1 MLEFFQIALR
11 SILANKLRSSMT
23 LLGVVIGVWAITSM
37 QGVVEGFDRAI
48 EKELSVLGSESF
60 VVQKFPPVMVGGH
73 DFRKYVQRKDLTYED
88 ALYLEEKAVNLRAA
102 TAVIGSGGQTVKY
115 KDKKTSPT
123 VRVTGTMSGY
133 LASQS
138 AELAEGRFL
147 TDNDVT
153 HTRQVAVLGRD
164 VVAELFP
171 YEYPLDKRI
180 LLNGQAF
187 TVIGVLGQTT
197 STFGQSADNV
207 IIIPITA
214 YEKVFTT
221 SPRGMSGTG
230 LFLRAWDVEGV
241 EEAIDEVVVLLR
253 VRRKVPLA
261 EENDF
266 EVVTAESL
274 MNTLADFTLY
284 IRIAAI
290 GIAGISLLVAG
301 IGIMNIMLVSVME
314 RTREIG
320 TRKAVG
326 ARRRDILVQFL
337 IEAVLLSEFGALVG
351 IILGSLTTLAI
362 SPVLEME
369 ARIPAWAAIAALGYC
384 SAIGIFFG
392 LYPANRA
399 SKLDPI
405 EALRYE

>member
-48 EKELSVLGSESF
+48 EQELSVLGSESF

-138 AELAEGRFL
+138 AELAEGRFI

-187 TVIGVLGQTT
+187 IVIGVLGQTP

-221 SPRGMSGTG
+221 SRKEMSGTG
-230 LFLRAWDVEGV
+230 LFLRAWDAEGV

-266 EVVTAESL
+266 EVMTAESL
-274 MNTLADFTLY
+274 MDTIADFTIY
-284 IRIAAI
+284 IRVAAI
-290 GIAGISLLVAG
+290 GIAAISLLVAG

-320 TRKAVG
+320 IRKAVG
-326 ARRRDILVQFL
+326 ARRRDVLVQFL
-337 IEAVLLSEFGALVG
+337 IEAVLLSEFGALMG

-384 SAIGIFFG
+384 SVIGIFFG
-392 LYPANRA
+392 LYPANKA

>member
-1 MLEFFQIALR
+1 MLEFFRIALR
-11 SILANKLRSSMT
+11 SILANKLRSSLT

-37 QGVVEGFDRAI
+37 QGVVSGFDRAI
-48 EKELSVLGSESF
+48 EKELSVLGTETF
-60 VVQKFPPVMVGGH
+60 VVQKFPPVMMGH
-73 DFRKYVQRKDLTYED
+73 NWRKYARRKNFTYED
-88 ALYLEEKAVNLRAA
+88 AVYLEQRAA
-102 TAVIGSGGQTVKY
+102 NIRVVTAEVGTGGQVVKF
-115 KDKKTSPT
+115 KDKKTSPS

-147 TDNDVT
+147 TADDVA
-153 HTRQVAVLGRD
+153 HTRQVAILGRD
-164 VVAELFP
+164 VVTELFP
-171 YEYPLDKRI
+171 YDDPLNKRV
-180 LLNGQAF
+180 LVKGQAF
-187 TVIGVLGQTT
+187 TVIGVLGQTP

-207 IIIPITA
+207 VIIPITA
-214 YEKVFTT
+214 YQKVFTT
-221 SPRGMSGTG
+221 SRRQMSNTG
-230 LFLRAWDVEGV
+230 LFLRAWDVESV
-241 EEAIDEVVVLLR
+241 DEAIDEVVALLR
-253 VRRKVPLA
+253 VRRKVPLS

-266 EVVTAESL
+266 EVVTAESA
-274 MNTLADFTLY
+274 MSTVMDFTLY

-326 ARRRDILVQFL
+326 ARRRDILIQFL
-337 IEAVLLSEFGALVG
+337 IEAVILSEFGALMG
-351 IILGSLTTLAI
+351 IIIGAVTTLAL
-362 SPVLEME
+362 SPVLDME
-369 ARIPAWAAIAALGYC
+369 ARVPIWAALAALGYC

-392 LYPANRA
+392 LYPANKA

>member
-1 MLEFFQIALR
+1 MLEFFRIALR
-11 SILANKLRSSMT
+11 SVLANKLRSSLT

-48 EKELSVLGSESF
+48 AKELSALGSETF
-60 VVQKFPPVMVGGH
+60 AVQKFPPVMMMEH
-73 DFRKYVQRKDLTYED
+73 DWMKYARRKDFAYQD
-88 ALYLEEKAVNLRAA
+88 AVYLQNAAVNIRVVTA
-102 TAVIGSGGQTVKY
+102 TIQQWGETIKY
-115 KDKKTSPT
+115 KDKKTAPS
-123 VRVTGTMSGY
+123 VQVTGTMPGY

-164 VVAELFP
+164 VVGELFP
-171 YEYPLDKRI
+171 YEDPLNKRI
-180 LLNGQAF
+180 LVKGQAF
-187 TVIGVLGQTT
+187 TVIGVLGQTP
-197 STFGQSADNV
+197 SIFGFSADNV
-207 IIIPITA
+207 AIIPITA
-214 YEKVFTT
+214 YRKVFTT
-221 SPRGMSGTG
+221 SIRQMSATG
-230 LFLRAWDVEGV
+230 LFLRAWDLESV

-253 VRRKVPLA
+253 VRRKVPLG

-266 EVVTAESL
+266 EVVTAESA

-314 RTREIG
+314 RTKEIG

-326 ARRRDILVQFL
+326 ARRRDILIQFL
-337 IEAVLLSEFGALVG
+337 IEAVILSEFGALMG
-351 IILGSLTTLAI
+351 ITLGIVTTLGV
-362 SPVLEME
+362 SPLLEME
-369 ARIPAWAAIAALGYC
+369 ARVPAWAAIAALGYC

-392 LYPANRA
+392 LYPANKA

>member
-11 SILANKLRSSMT
+11 SILANKLRSSLT

-48 EKELSVLGSESF
+48 EKELSALGTESF
-60 VVQKFPPVMVGGH
+60 VIQKFPAVMVGH
-73 DFRKYVQRKDLTYED
+73 NWRKYARRKDFTYED
-88 ALYLEEKAVNLRAA
+88 AVYLEQRAVNVRVA
-102 TAVIGSGGQTVKY
+102 TAVVGTGGQTIKY
-115 KDKKTSPT
+115 KDKKTSPS
-123 VRVTGTMSGY
+123 VRATGTMSGY
-133 LASQS
+133 LATQS

-147 TDNDVT
+147 TDDDVD
-153 HTRQVAVLGRD
+153 HTRQVTILGRD
-164 VVAELFP
+164 VVTELFP
-171 YEYPLDKRI
+171 YEDPLNKRVLI
-180 LLNGQAF
+180 NGQAF
-187 TVIGVLGQTT
+187 TVIGVLGQNP

-207 IIIPITA
+207 VIIPFTA
-214 YEKVFTT
+214 YQKVFTT
-221 SPRGMSGTG
+221 SRRQMRNTG
-230 LFLRAWDVEGV
+230 LILRAWDAEGV
-241 EEAIDEVVVLLR
+241 GEATDEVVALLR
-253 VRRKVPLA
+253 VRRKVPLDQ
-261 EENDF
+261 ENDF
-266 EVVTAESL
+266 EVITAESA
-274 MNTLADFTLY
+274 MNTVLDFTFY

-326 ARRRDILVQFL
+326 ARRRDILIQFL
-337 IEAVLLSEFGALVG
+337 IEAVILSEFGALMGILLGVITTVG
-351 IILGSLTTLAI
+351 V
-362 SPVLEME
+362 SPLLEME
-369 ARIPAWAAIAALGYC
+369 ARVPVWAALAALGYC

-392 LYPANRA
+392 LYPANKA

>member
-11 SILANKLRSSMT
+11 SILANKLRSSLT

-48 EKELSVLGSESF
+48 EEELSALGSESF
-60 VVQKFPPVMVGGH
+60 VVQKFPPVMVGH
-73 DFRKYVQRKDLTYED
+73 NWRKYARRKDFTYDD
-88 ALYLEEKAVNLRAA
+88 AVFLQTTAANVSAA
-102 TAVIGSGGQTVKY
+102 TAVIDRGGQTIKY
-115 KDKKTSPT
+115 KDKKTAPN
-123 VRVTGTMSGY
+123 VRVVGTMSEY
-133 LASQS
+133 LSTQALNLAS
-138 AELAEGRFL
+138 GRFL
-147 TDNDVT
+147 TGDDVS
-153 HTRQVAVLGRD
+153 HTRQVAIIGRD
-164 VVAELFP
+164 VAAELFP
-171 YEYPLDKRI
+171 YIDPVDRRI
-180 LLNGQAF
+180 LAGGQGF
-187 TVIGVLGQTT
+187 LVIGVLEQAP

-207 IIIPITA
+207 VIIPITA
-214 YEKVFTT
+214 YQKVFTT
-221 SPRGMSGTG
+221 SRRQMSNTV
-230 LFLRAWDVEGV
+230 LVLRAWDTQSVDQ
-241 EEAIDEVVVLLR
+241 AIDEVVALLR
-253 VRRKVPLA
+253 VRRKVPLS

-274 MNTLADFTLY
+274 MNTLADFTFY

-326 ARRRDILVQFL
+326 ARRRDILIQFL
-337 IEAVLLSEFGALVG
+337 IEAVLLSEFGALMG
-351 IILGSLTTLAI
+351 IILGAVTTIAV
-362 SPVLEME
+362 SPLLEME
-369 ARIPAWAAIAALGYC
+369 ARVPAWAAVAALGYC

>member
-11 SILANKLRSSMT
+11 SILANKLRSSLT

-48 EKELSVLGSESF
+48 EKELSALGTESF
-60 VVQKFPPVMVGGH
+60 VIQKFPAVMVGH
-73 DFRKYVQRKDLTYED
+73 NWRKYARRKDFTYDD
-88 ALYLEEKAVNLRAA
+88 AVYLEQRAVNLRVA
-102 TAVIGSGGQTVKY
+102 TAVVQTYGQTIKY
-115 KDKKTSPT
+115 KDKKTSPS
-123 VRVTGTMSGY
+123 VRATGTMSGY
-133 LASQS
+133 LATQS
-138 AELAEGRFL
+138 AELADGRFL
-147 TDNDVT
+147 TDDDVS
-153 HTRQVAVLGRD
+153 HTRQVAILGRD
-164 VVAELFP
+164 VVTELFT
-171 YEYPLDKRI
+171 YEDPLNKRV
-180 LLNGQAF
+180 LVNGQAF
-187 TVIGVLGQTT
+187 TVIGVLGQTP
-197 STFGQSADNV
+197 STFGQSADNT
-207 IIIPITA
+207 IIIPFTA
-214 YEKVFTT
+214 YQKVFTT
-221 SPRGMSGTG
+221 SRRQMRNTA
-230 LFLRAWDVEGV
+230 LILRAWDVEGV
-241 EEAIDEVVVLLR
+241 GEAIDEVVALLR
-253 VRRKVPLA
+253 VKRKVPLS

-266 EVVTAESL
+266 EVITAESA
-274 MNTLADFTLY
+274 MNTVLDFTLY

-326 ARRRDILVQFL
+326 ARRRDILIQFL
-337 IEAVLLSEFGALVG
+337 IEAVILSEFGALMCITQGAV
-351 IILGSLTTLAI
+351 TTLAV
-362 SPVLEME
+362 SPLLEME

>member
-11 SILANKLRSSMT
+11 SILANKLRSSLT

-48 EKELSVLGSESF
+48 EKELSALGTESF
-60 VVQKFPPVMVGGH
+60 IIQKFPPVMVGH
-73 DFRKYVQRKDLTYED
+73 NWRRYARRKDFTYDD
-88 ALYLEEKAVNLRAA
+88 AVYLGQRSVNLRAA
-102 TAVIGSGGQTVKY
+102 TAVVGTGGQTIKY
-115 KDKKTSPT
+115 KDKKTSPS

-133 LASQS
+133 LATQS
-138 AELAEGRFL
+138 AELADGRFL
-147 TDNDVT
+147 TDDDVE
-153 HTRQVAVLGRD
+153 HTRQVAILGRD
-164 VVAELFP
+164 VVTELFT
-171 YEYPLDKRI
+171 YEDPLNKRV
-180 LLNGQAF
+180 LVNGQAF
-187 TVIGVLGQTT
+187 TIIGVLGQTP

-207 IIIPITA
+207 VIIPFTA
-214 YEKVFTT
+214 YQKVFTT
-221 SPRGMSGTG
+221 SRRQMRNTA
-230 LFLRAWDVEGV
+230 LILRAWDAEGV
-241 EEAIDEVVVLLR
+241 GEAVDEVVALLR
-253 VRRKVPLA
+253 VRRKVPLDQ
-261 EENDF
+261 ENDF
-266 EVVTAESL
+266 EVMTAESA
-274 MNTLADFTLY
+274 MNTVLDFTLY

-326 ARRRDILVQFL
+326 ARRRDILIQFL
-337 IEAVLLSEFGALVG
+337 IEAVILSEFGALMGILLGVITSVG
-351 IILGSLTTLAI
+351 V
-362 SPVLEME
+362 SPLLEME
-369 ARIPAWAAIAALGYC
+369 ARVPAWAALAALGYC

-392 LYPANRA
+392 LYPANKA

>member
-1 MLEFFQIALR
+1 MLEFFRIALR
-11 SILANKLRSSMT
+11 SILANKLRSGLT

-37 QGVVEGFDRAI
+37 QGVVSGFDRAI
-48 EKELSVLGSESF
+48 EKELSVLGTETF
-60 VVQKFPPVMVGGH
+60 VVQKFPAVMMGH
-73 DFRKYVQRKDLTYED
+73 NWRQYARRKNFTYED
-88 ALYLEEKAVNLRAA
+88 AVYLEQMAVNIRVV
-102 TAVIGSGGQTVKY
+102 TAEVGTGGQIVKF
-115 KDKKTSPT
+115 KDKKTSPS

-138 AELAEGRFL
+138 GELAEGRFL
-147 TDNDVT
+147 TDDDVT
-153 HTRQVAVLGRD
+153 RTRQVAVLGRD
-164 VVAELFP
+164 VVTELFP
-171 YEYPLDKRI
+171 YDDPLNKRVMVR
-180 LLNGQAF
+180 GQAF

-207 IIIPITA
+207 VIIPFTA
-214 YEKVFTT
+214 YQKVFAT
-221 SPRGMSGTG
+221 SRRSMSNTS
-230 LFLRAWDVEGV
+230 LLLRAWDVESV
-241 EEAIDEVVVLLR
+241 DEATDEVVALLR
-253 VRRKVPLA
+253 VRRKVPLS

-266 EVVTAESL
+266 EVVTAESA
-274 MNTLADFTLY
+274 MSTVMDFTLY

-326 ARRRDILVQFL
+326 ARRRDILIQFL
-337 IEAVLLSEFGALVG
+337 IEAVILSEFGALMG
-351 IILGSLTTLAI
+351 IIIGAVTVLAL
-362 SPVLEME
+362 SPLLDME
-369 ARIPAWAAIAALGYC
+369 ARVPAWAALAALGYC

-392 LYPANRA
+392 LYPANKA

>member
-1 MLEFFQIALR
+1 MLEFFRIALR
-11 SILANKLRSSMT
+11 SILANKLRSGLT

-37 QGVVEGFDRAI
+37 QGVVSGFDRAI
-48 EKELSVLGSESF
+48 EKELSVLGTETF
-60 VVQKFPPVMVGGH
+60 VVQKFPMVMMGGH
-73 DFRKYVQRKDLTYED
+73 NWRKYSRRKNFTYED
-88 ALYLEEKAVNLRAA
+88 AVYLEQMAA
-102 TAVIGSGGQTVKY
+102 NIRVVTAEVGTGGQIVKF
-115 KDKKTSPT
+115 KDKKTSPS

-133 LASQS
+133 LASS
-138 AELAEGRFL
+138 SGELAEGRFL
-147 TDNDVT
+147 TADDVA

-164 VVAELFP
+164 VVTELFP
-171 YEYPLDKRI
+171 YDDPLHKRVLI
-180 LLNGQAF
+180 KGQAF

-207 IIIPITA
+207 VIIPITA
-214 YEKVFTT
+214 YQKVFAT
-221 SPRGMSGTG
+221 SRRSMSGTG
-230 LFLRAWDVEGV
+230 LLLRAWDVESV
-241 EEAIDEVVVLLR
+241 DEAIDEVVALLR
-253 VRRKVPLA
+253 VRRKVPLG

-266 EVVTAESL
+266 EVMTAESA
-274 MNTLADFTLY
+274 MSTVMDFTLY

-326 ARRRDILVQFL
+326 ARRRDILIQFL
-337 IEAVLLSEFGALVG
+337 IEAVILSEFGALMG
-351 IILGSLTTLAI
+351 IIIGAVTTLAL
-362 SPVLEME
+362 SPILDME
-369 ARIPAWAAIAALGYC
+369 ARIPAWAALAALGYC

-392 LYPANRA
+392 LYPANKA